1 MYKYIYIYI
10 YIHISIYLS
19 IYLPTYLS
27 IYLPTYLPI
36 YPSIHPSIDLSIYR
50 SIDLSIYR
58 SIDLS
63 IYRSIDLSIYLFSIY
78 LSIRLILKT
87 MCAALSTLSQLGNRD
102 GWFGT
107 ANLLQ
112 RRNVAFCIC
121 IHSNGNGTAI
131 TPQKHRMNIA
141 CKNLI
146 KGNSLIQSWDVA
158 FSFYIESDGDRRQRC
173 FQLVGQG
180 KKLQRLSATL
190 FTSPCKQLPSS
201 MVADAVYGLVVPG
214 FVPPPPPSIPPPTSS
229 IPPPT
234 LPRLVAQHPP
244 KQFHSLATTQGHN
257 HHSFRVVFHTE
268 FVVTQ
273 LAVALYFE
281 SRQRRRPLHL

>member
-1 MYKYIYIYI
+1 
-10 YIHISIYLS
+10 
-19 IYLPTYLS
+19 
-27 IYLPTYLPI
+27 
-36 YPSIHPSIDLSIYR
+36 
-50 SIDLSIYR
+50 
-58 SIDLS
+58 
-63 IYRSIDLSIYLFSIY
+63 
-78 LSIRLILKT
+78 

-121 IHSNGNGTAI
+121 AHSNGNGTGI

-146 KGNSLIQSWDVA
+146 KGNSLIQSWDAA
-158 FSFYIESDGDRRQRC
+158 FSFYIESDGDRRQHC

-180 KKLQRLSATL
+180 KKLQKLSATL

-214 FVPPPPPSIPPPTSS
+214 YVPPPPPSIPPPTSS

-268 FVVTQ
+268 FV
-273 LAVALYFE
+273 E
-281 SRQRRRPLHL
+281 SRNSPSLCTLSHVSDGGLCICNAQFGQQLPVRQNEFTFISRAIFLYASQAKSTPCAVKRKRSSPNKLEQIRLTASSSTTASSCKTTSLTHVKSPT

>member
-1 MYKYIYIYI
+1 
-10 YIHISIYLS
+10 
-19 IYLPTYLS
+19 
-27 IYLPTYLPI
+27 
-36 YPSIHPSIDLSIYR
+36 
-50 SIDLSIYR
+50 
-58 SIDLS
+58 
-63 IYRSIDLSIYLFSIY
+63 
-78 LSIRLILKT
+78 

-121 IHSNGNGTAI
+121 THSNGNGTGI

-146 KGNSLIQSWDVA
+146 KGNSLIQSWDAA
-158 FSFYIESDGDRRQRC
+158 FSFYIESDGDRRQHC

-180 KKLQRLSATL
+180 KKLQKLSATL

-214 FVPPPPPSIPPPTSS
+214 YVPPPPPSIPPPTSS

-268 FVVTQ
+268 FVGHAT
-273 LAVALYFE
+273 
-281 SRQRRRPLHL
+281 RRRFVLWVTSATEASAFVMHNSANNCPSGKMSSHSFRVQSFCTPPRPNQPPVQSNESVLPQTNSSKSGWRHHPPTTASSCKTTSLTHVKSPT